1 MRDDQYP
8 WHVTQHGEQIIT
20 GKEGPAGKSWSTSPW
35 SSMSLIVPADP
46 KRGAL
51 PQAHC
56 VALRSRVGD
65 LVSYTN
71 GTGETTQMAAND
83 YCEKVWKT
91 FFNHGLENGQNALQ
105 LTAGGQI
112 NGIIIYGPNAT
123 NNKLSSKT
131 AEISYLEVT
140 ASGSGHG
147 HRRSLVMHALTDLF
161 KRGYKQ
167 VFARTSPDRGDN
179 LEDFFS
185 THFSLTANNARKK
198 EHRAPLPVTPQA
210 SARHTAV
217 ETLSA

>member
-1 MRDDQYP
+1 
-8 WHVTQHGEQIIT
+8 
-20 GKEGPAGKSWSTSPW
+20 
-35 SSMSLIVPADP
+35 MSLIVPADP

-51 PQAHC
+51 AQAHC
-56 VALRSRVGD
+56 TALRNRVGD

-71 GTGETTQMAAND
+71 GTGKTTHVAAND

-91 FFNHGLENGQNALQ
+91 FFDHGLENGQNALQ

-112 NGIIIYGPNAT
+112 NGIIIYGPSAT
-123 NNKLSSKT
+123 NNKLGAKT
-131 AEISYLEVT
+131 AEISYLEVI

-167 VFARTSPDRGDN
+167 VLARTSPENGDH

-185 THFSLTANNARKK
+185 TYFSPAAISARK
-198 EHRAPLPVTPQA
+198 EEQRAPLPVTPQA
-210 SARHTAV
+210 SARHAAV